1 MRRDKIKYG
10 DRIVYEDLNGNT
22 LTIIAGKSFD
32 GMNLA
37 DFNIKFGNVKSIE
50 RPNYQEI
57 YNCEVLDKVEKKY
70 LGALIRPF
78 RDKVTH
84 IKKNT
89 VWNGDEFLVI
99 AIKMDKSI
107 VLPNFKKGTMYRK
120 MKLNKEYTLEELG
133 LCNQ

>member
-1 MRRDKIKYG
+1 MRRDVIKYG
-10 DRIVYEDLNGNT
+10 DRITYEALNGNT

-37 DFNIKFGNVKSIE
+37 DFTIKLGKVKFIE

-78 RDKVTH
+78 RDKVTY
-84 IKKNT
+84 IKKNM

-133 LCNQ
+133 L

>member
-10 DRIVYEDLNGNT
+10 DRIVYEALNGNT

-37 DFNIKFGNVKSIE
+37 DFTIKFGNVKSIE

-70 LGALIRPF
+70 LSAVIRPF
-78 RDKVTH
+78 KKEIKYGAKVLSQ
-84 IKKNT
+84 I
-89 VWNGDEFLVI
+89 DFLNDFTTLH
-99 AIKMDKSI
+99 AIKNADTNEDLCLI
-107 VLPNFKKGTMYRK
+107 EVLWEKW
-120 MKLNKEYTLEELG
+120 
-133 LCNQ
+133 

>member
-10 DRIVYEDLNGNT
+10 DRIVYEALNGNT

-37 DFNIKFGNVKSIE
+37 DFTIKFGNVKSIE

-70 LGALIRPF
+70 LSAVIRPF
-78 RDKVTH
+78 KKEIKYIRKNIFRLVDKYEY
-84 IKKNT
+84 IEINL
-89 VWNGDEFLVI
+89 GRE
-99 AIKMDKSI
+99 AI
-107 VLPNFKKGTMYRK
+107 VFPNFKKGTMYK
-120 MKLNKEYTLEELG
+120 NMKPNKKYTLKELG
-133 LCNQ
+133 L

>member
-1 MRRDKIKYG
+1 MRRDTIKYG
-10 DRIVYEDLNGNT
+10 DRIAYEALNGNT

-37 DFNIKFGNVKSIE
+37 DFTIKFGNVKSIE

-78 RDKVTH
+78 RDKVTY
-84 IKKNT
+84 IKKNM

-133 LCNQ
+133 L

>member
-10 DRIVYEDLNGNT
+10 DRIAYEALNGNT

-37 DFNIKFGNVKSIE
+37 DFTIKFGNVKSIE

-78 RDKVTH
+78 RDKVTY
-84 IKKNT
+84 IKKNM

-133 LCNQ
+133 L

>member
-10 DRIVYEDLNGNT
+10 DRIAYENLNGNT

-32 GMNLA
+32 GMNIA
-37 DFNIKFGNVKSIE
+37 DFTIKFGNVKSIE

-70 LGALIRPF
+70 LGALISPF
-78 RDKVTH
+78 RDKVTY
-84 IKKNT
+84 IKKNM

-133 LCNQ
+133 L

>member
-1 MRRDKIKYG
+1 MRRNKIKYG
-10 DRIVYEDLNGNT
+10 DRIAYENLNGNT

-32 GMNLA
+32 GMNIA
-37 DFNIKFGNVKSIE
+37 DFTIKFGNVKSIE

-70 LGALIRPF
+70 LGALISPF
-78 RDKVTH
+78 RDKVTY

-89 VWNGDEFLVI
+89 VWDGDEFLVI

-133 LCNQ
+133 L